1 MSNISEDRNMGR
13 IGIVLKE
20 EYDPEKTYTKLNQV
34 TYSGS
39 SYTLKVAEATG
50 ILPTNTDYWICSAK
64 RGDQGEKGDKG
75 DVGPIGPKPVNGT
88 DYNTNAER
96 EEFKNAVVADS
107 KADLEKYITEK
118 ETQLD
123 NYTKNKKTNLDDYVT
138 DTVKPTID
146 TYVTDTTKKGIDA
159 YEKEKEKVLDT
170 YTDTKK
176 TEIDNYVT
184 NTSKPA
190 LDQYEKDKEAELE
203 TAKNAAINE
212 YDAHTEKLTNRI
224 ADLEEENSE
233 LAQQMPWNTTEI
245 QESIYVADSARYSKN
260 KLSLFGNMAQETREG
275 YNLLDISN
283 IQTQEKYGVTIT
295 NNGDGTL
302 TFNGTSTNNFGINT
316 EIEPKTLLAGNY
328 TKSIPRDTNIKTGLT
343 ISLGTVSGG
352 PIPKTTLQPSTG
364 TATFEL
370 EEDSTYNQL
379 RMYIGSGTIFN
390 NYVLKWMIVKGTYT
404 SETIPPFEQY
414 GAMPSIEYPSMP
426 VVTTGLQTVKKYSKN
441 LCKRFINGSTYRY
454 SAAFYLDCNLEKG
467 KYYALSFTDLSVG
480 NVYYRN
486 ENVTGAN
493 GEYSS
498 YTITSTGK
506 RQTWIFLCKE
516 NNKNMGGL
524 YFKNRGYYFLKN
536 NKQQEQPSNLVDVQ
550 LEEVTSLSDFASDYE
565 QYKGEEITLDLENI
579 ELAKIT
585 NENGEI
591 LAQDRAVYRQ
601 VDGILK
607 WQWEKN
613 VYKDSITN
621 LNSRVPL
628 EITSYLADNLCGAV
642 FNSSKKH
649 KILGQVIAIMS
660 DKLKAKLLGPTTDT
674 TNTDSVRNAEG
685 IALHSSNNNQICIT
699 LEKTRLESEDLEG
712 VKNFINENNI
722 IYYYPILEP
731 IYLDCTEEQSAVL
744 DKLYKLSLEKRTNN
758 IFVESE
764 NGVTTELQLEYMQ
777 DNNLKKEQKNK
788 ALEDRITA
796 IENLLSTTETSA
808 LLLDNMQN
816 DLEKEVE

>member
-1 MSNISEDRNMGR
+1 METEITDIGKVAITPRKDYKNEQAYEWLDVVTYDGASYMCIAEDGCT
-13 IGIVLKE
+13 GIV
-20 EYDPEKTYTKLNQV
+20 
-34 TYSGS
+34 
-39 SYTLKVAEATG
+39 
-50 ILPTNTDYWICSAK
+50 PTNTGYWQLLA
-64 RGDQGEKGDKG
+64 DKG
-75 DVGPIGPKPVNGT
+75 HFTEEDK
-88 DYNTNAER
+88 
-96 EEFKNAVVADS
+96 EEFKKTVVEES
-107 KADLEKYITEK
+107 KTEINEHTDNKKTELNNYTTELEKSLENELDTYKTEK
-118 ETQLD
+118 ESQMDLYKATLE
-123 NYTKNKKTNLDDYVT
+123 TEMANKKDSLIEEIETAQDGFDANVEEKTNTFNSNVET
-138 DTVKPTID
+138 K
-146 TYVTDTTKKGIDA
+146 TTEFNNNSNA
-159 YEKEKEKVLDT
+159 
-170 YTDTKK
+170 K
-176 TEIDNYVT
+176 TEEFNNNST
-184 NTSKPA
+184 
-190 LDQYEKDKEAELE
+190 EKINAFNSNAEE
-203 TAKNAAINE
+203 KIAE

-352 PIPKTTLQPSTG
+352 AIPKTTLQPSIG

>member
-1 MSNISEDRNMGR
+1 METEITDIGKVAITPRKDYKNEQTYEWLDVVTYDGASYMCIAEDGCT
-13 IGIVLKE
+13 GIV
-20 EYDPEKTYTKLNQV
+20 
-34 TYSGS
+34 
-39 SYTLKVAEATG
+39 
-50 ILPTNTDYWICSAK
+50 PTNTGYWQLLA
-64 RGDQGEKGDKG
+64 DKG
-75 DVGPIGPKPVNGT
+75 HFTEEDK
-88 DYNTNAER
+88 
-96 EEFKNAVVADS
+96 EEFKKAVVEES
-107 KADLEKYITEK
+107 KTEINEHTGNKKTELNNYTTELEKSLENELDTYKTEK
-118 ETQLD
+118 ETQMDSHKATLE
-123 NYTKNKKTNLDDYVT
+123 TEMANKKDSLIEEIETAQNGFDANAEEKTNTFNSNVET
-138 DTVKPTID
+138 K
-146 TYVTDTTKKGIDA
+146 TTEFNNNSNA
-159 YEKEKEKVLDT
+159 
-170 YTDTKK
+170 K
-176 TEIDNYVT
+176 TEEFNNNST
-184 NTSKPA
+184 
-190 LDQYEKDKEAELE
+190 EKINAFNSNAEE
-203 TAKNAAINE
+203 KIAE
-212 YDAHTEKLTNRI
+212 YDAHAEKLTNRI

-352 PIPKTTLQPSTG
+352 AIPKTTLQPSTG

-370 EEDSTYNQL
+370 EEESTYNQL

-524 YFKNRGYYFLKN
+524 YFKDRGYYFLKN

-550 LEEVTSLSDFASDYE
+550 LEEVTSLSSLATSYE
-565 QYKGEEITLDLENI
+565 PYIGEDIALDLGTTEVC
-579 ELAKIT
+579 KIT
-585 NENGEI
+585 DQDGNVV
-591 LAQDRAVYRQ
+591 AQDRAVHRE
-601 VDGILK
+601 VDGVKK
-607 WQWEKN
+607 WQWEKKVLKAVINSKTGIKYNGLKNNNTAVDFHSQTLKNLPAN
-613 VYKDSITN
+613 VYSPIIEKITRYNYLKPGSTTSTNNFRITVSLAN
-621 LNSRVPL
+621 LGL
-628 EITSYLADNLCGAV
+628 EEFTTPEVAVKALKNLIT
-642 FNSSKKH
+642 KK
-649 KILGQVIAIMS
+649 GDA
-660 DKLKAKLLGPTTDT
+660 
-674 TNTDSVRNAEG
+674 
-685 IALHSSNNNQICIT
+685 
-699 LEKTRLESEDLEG
+699 
-712 VKNFINENNI
+712 I
-722 IYYYPILEP
+722 IYYKATEP
-731 IYLDCTEEQSAVL
+731 IYEDCTVDQSEAL
-744 DKLYKLSLEKRTNN
+744 EKLYKLQLEKGVNN
-758 IFVESE
+758 IFVESK

-777 DNNLKKEQKNK
+777 DSNLIQKEEHK

-796 IENLLSTTETSA
+796 IEALLSTTETSA

-816 DLEKEVE
+816 DLESEVE

>member
-1 MSNISEDRNMGR
+1 MS
-13 IGIVLKE
+13 IGINDDIEKIKALEDNILEQYNKNVELANKMEQETEKFAKQANTAIEDYNSNAEVKTE
-20 EYDPEKTYTKLNQV
+20 EF
-34 TYSGS
+34 
-39 SYTLKVAEATG
+39 
-50 ILPTNTDYWICSAK
+50 
-64 RGDQGEKGDKG
+64 
-75 DVGPIGPKPVNGT
+75 
-88 DYNTNAER
+88 NTNAKEKTD
-96 EEFKNAVVADS
+96 EFNSNA
-107 KADLEKYITEK
+107 TEK
-118 ETQLD
+118 ETEISD
-123 NYTKNKKTNLDDYVT
+123 IADGFDANVEEKTNTFNSNVET
-138 DTVKPTID
+138 K
-146 TYVTDTTKKGIDA
+146 TT
-159 YEKEKEKVLDT
+159 EFNNNSNT
-170 YTDTKK
+170 K
-176 TEIDNYVT
+176 TEEFN
-184 NTSKPA
+184 NNS
-190 LDQYEKDKEAELE
+190 
-203 TAKNAAINE
+203 
-212 YDAHTEKLTNRI
+212 TEKINAFNSNAEEKIADYNEHVETFTSRI

-233 LAQQMPWNTTEI
+233 LAQQMPWNTTKI

-352 PIPKTTLQPSTG
+352 AIPKTTLQPSTG

-379 RMYIGSGTIFN
+379 RMYIGSGTIFK

-454 SAAFYLDCNLEKG
+454 WAAFYLDCNLEKG

-486 ENVTGAN
+486 ENVAGAN
-493 GEYSS
+493 GKYSS
-498 YTITSTGK
+498 YAITSTGK

-524 YFKNRGYYFLKN
+524 YIKDRGYFFLKN
-536 NKQQEQPSNLVDVQ
+536 SKQQEQPSNLVDVQ
-550 LEEVTSLSDFASDYE
+550 LEEVTSLSSLATSYE
-565 QYKGEEITLDLENI
+565 PYNGEDITLDLGTT
-579 ELAKIT
+579 ELCKIGNYNDYIYIKSGIWYKHNRINKIILTGSETFNNNYGVHLFNTLTVPNSISQAGGVSNYYRYNKVQSKLDATMVNGEFAVQKTKYDNATKIFVKNTNFSDASNFKQYLKNLYDANNPVVIYYPLETAIDEQIT
-585 NENGEI
+585 NESLIGQ
-591 LAQDRAVYRQ
+591 L
-601 VDGILK
+601 
-607 WQWEKN
+607 EKI
-613 VYKDSITN
+613 Y
-621 LNSRVPL
+621 
-628 EITSYLADNLCGAV
+628 
-642 FNSSKKH
+642 
-649 KILGQVIAIMS
+649 
-660 DKLKAKLLGPTTDT
+660 KLK
-674 TNTDSVRNAEG
+674 
-685 IALHSSNNNQICIT
+685 
-699 LEKTRLESEDLEG
+699 LEKG
-712 VKNFINENNI
+712 V
-722 IYYYPILEP
+722 
-731 IYLDCTEEQSAVL
+731 
-744 DKLYKLSLEKRTNN
+744 NN
-758 IFVESE
+758 IFVESK

-777 DNNLKKEQKNK
+777 DSNLIQKEEHK

-796 IENLLSTTETSA
+796 IEALLSTTQTSA
-808 LLLDNMQN
+808 LLLDNMQE

>member
-1 MSNISEDRNMGR
+1 METEITDIGKVAITPRKDYKNEQTYEWLDVVTYDGAGYMCIAEDGCT
-13 IGIVLKE
+13 GIV
-20 EYDPEKTYTKLNQV
+20 
-34 TYSGS
+34 
-39 SYTLKVAEATG
+39 
-50 ILPTNTDYWICSAK
+50 PTNTDYWQLLA
-64 RGDQGEKGDKG
+64 DKG
-75 DVGPIGPKPVNGT
+75 HFTEEDK
-88 DYNTNAER
+88 
-96 EEFKNAVVADS
+96 EEFKKAVVEES
-107 KADLEKYITEK
+107 KTEINEHTGNKKTELNNYTTELEKSLENELDTYKTEK
-118 ETQLD
+118 ETQMDSHKATLE
-123 NYTKNKKTNLDDYVT
+123 TEMANKKDSLIEEIETAQNGFDANAEEKTNTFNSNVET
-138 DTVKPTID
+138 K
-146 TYVTDTTKKGIDA
+146 TTEFNNNSNA
-159 YEKEKEKVLDT
+159 
-170 YTDTKK
+170 K
-176 TEIDNYVT
+176 TEEFNNNST
-184 NTSKPA
+184 
-190 LDQYEKDKEAELE
+190 EKINAFNSNAEE
-203 TAKNAAINE
+203 KIAE
-212 YDAHTEKLTNRI
+212 YDAHAEKLTNRI

-260 KLSLFGNMAQETREG
+260 KLSLFGNMAQETRKG

-352 PIPKTTLQPSTG
+352 AIPKTTLQPSTG

-524 YFKNRGYYFLKN
+524 YFKDRGYYFLKN

-550 LEEVTSLSDFASDYE
+550 LEEVTSLSSLATSYE
-565 QYKGEEITLDLENI
+565 PYIGEDIALDLGTTEVC
-579 ELAKIT
+579 KIT
-585 NENGEI
+585 DQDGNVV
-591 LAQDRAVYRQ
+591 AQDRAVHRE
-601 VDGILK
+601 VDGVKK
-607 WQWEKN
+607 WQWEKKVLKAVINSKTGIKYNGLKNNNTAVDFHSQTLKNLPAN
-613 VYKDSITN
+613 VYSPIIEKITRYNYLKPGSTTSTNNFRITVSLAN
-621 LNSRVPL
+621 LGL
-628 EITSYLADNLCGAV
+628 EEFTTPEVAVKALKNLIT
-642 FNSSKKH
+642 KK
-649 KILGQVIAIMS
+649 GDA
-660 DKLKAKLLGPTTDT
+660 
-674 TNTDSVRNAEG
+674 
-685 IALHSSNNNQICIT
+685 
-699 LEKTRLESEDLEG
+699 
-712 VKNFINENNI
+712 I
-722 IYYYPILEP
+722 IYYKATEP
-731 IYLDCTEEQSAVL
+731 IYEDCTVDQSEAL
-744 DKLYKLSLEKRTNN
+744 EKLYKLQLEKGVNN
-758 IFVESE
+758 IFVESK

-777 DNNLKKEQKNK
+777 DSNLIQKEEHK

-796 IENLLSTTETSA
+796 IEALLSTTETSA

-816 DLEKEVE
+816 DLESEVE

>member
-1 MSNISEDRNMGR
+1 METEITDIGKVAITPQKDYQNERTYEWLDVVTYDGAGYMCIAEDGCT
-13 IGIVLKE
+13 GIV
-20 EYDPEKTYTKLNQV
+20 
-34 TYSGS
+34 
-39 SYTLKVAEATG
+39 
-50 ILPTNTDYWICSAK
+50 PTNTDYWQLLA
-64 RGDQGEKGDKG
+64 DKG
-75 DVGPIGPKPVNGT
+75 HFTEEDK
-88 DYNTNAER
+88 
-96 EEFKNAVVADS
+96 EEFKKAVVEES
-107 KADLEKYITEK
+107 KTEINEHTGNKKTELNNYTTELEKSLENELDTYKTEK
-118 ETQLD
+118 EAQMDLHKATLE
-123 NYTKNKKTNLDDYVT
+123 TEMANKKDSLIEEIETAQNGFDANAEEKTNTFNSNVET
-138 DTVKPTID
+138 K
-146 TYVTDTTKKGIDA
+146 TTEFNNNSNA
-159 YEKEKEKVLDT
+159 
-170 YTDTKK
+170 K
-176 TEIDNYVT
+176 TEEFNNNST
-184 NTSKPA
+184 
-190 LDQYEKDKEAELE
+190 EKINAFNSNAEE
-203 TAKNAAINE
+203 KIAE
-212 YDAHTEKLTNRI
+212 YDAHAEKLTNRI

-302 TFNGTSTNNFGINT
+302 TFNGTSTSNFGINT

-352 PIPKTTLQPSTG
+352 AIPKTTLQPSTG

-524 YFKNRGYYFLKN
+524 YFKDRGYYFLKN

-550 LEEVTSLSDFASDYE
+550 LEEVTSLSSLATSYE
-565 QYKGEEITLDLENI
+565 PYIGEDIALDLGTTEVC
-579 ELAKIT
+579 KIT
-585 NENGEI
+585 DQDGNVV
-591 LAQDRAVYRQ
+591 AQDRAVHRE
-601 VDGILK
+601 VDGVKK
-607 WQWEKN
+607 WQWEKKVLKAVINSKTGIKYNGLKNNNTAVDFHSQTLKNLPAN
-613 VYKDSITN
+613 VYSPIIEKITRYNYLKPGSTTSTNNFRITVSLAN
-621 LNSRVPL
+621 LGL
-628 EITSYLADNLCGAV
+628 EEFTTPEVAVKALKNLIT
-642 FNSSKKH
+642 KK
-649 KILGQVIAIMS
+649 GDA
-660 DKLKAKLLGPTTDT
+660 
-674 TNTDSVRNAEG
+674 
-685 IALHSSNNNQICIT
+685 
-699 LEKTRLESEDLEG
+699 
-712 VKNFINENNI
+712 I
-722 IYYYPILEP
+722 IYYKATEP
-731 IYLDCTEEQSAVL
+731 IYEDCTVDQSEAL
-744 DKLYKLSLEKRTNN
+744 EKLYKLQLEKGVNN
-758 IFVESE
+758 IFVESK

-777 DNNLKKEQKNK
+777 DSNLIQKEEHK

-796 IENLLSTTETSA
+796 IEALLSTTQTSA

-816 DLEKEVE
+816 DLESEVE